1 MGNVSFSDRFE
12 LFELVREGEVQTF
25 RARERATGRAVEAHF
40 SASPELLAKLE
51 SGSVIDRGSH
61 EGKLYIVTATQGL
74 DSVGAWRI
82 KPHVEIQ
89 QKAPPGDFTRMF
101 ELHQAPE
108 PVGAPAARA
117 METPVASEPGEFTR
131 VFKKPAAAPASAPA
145 GSPTPGEQGEFT
157 RMFQKPLST
166 PPTPAPPMPASPLPA
181 SEGLAPASA
190 PKGRAPVGLI
200 VTAILIISAI
210 VVFVLVRTLY

>member
-25 RARERATGRAVEAHF
+25 RARERATGRAVEVHF
-40 SASPELLAKLE
+40 SGSPESLAKLE
-51 SGSVIDRGSH
+51 SGSVMDRGSH

-82 KPHVEIQ
+82 KPPVQTQE
-89 QKAPPGDFTRMF
+89 KAPPGDFTRMF

-117 METPVASEPGEFTR
+117 VETPVAAEPGEFTR
-131 VFKKPAAAPASAPA
+131 VFKKPAAAPASAPV
-145 GSPTPGEQGEFT
+145 GSPAAGEQGEFT
-157 RMFQKPLST
+157 RMFQKPV
-166 PPTPAPPMPASPLPA
+166 PMPPPPA
-181 SEGLAPASA
+181 SEGIAPASA
-190 PKGRAPVGLI
+190 PKSRASVGLI

-210 VVFVLVRTLY
+210 AVFVLVRTLY

>member
-12 LFELVREGEVQTF
+12 LFDLLRDEEVQTF
-25 RARERATGRAVEAHF
+25 RARERATGRSVEAHL

-51 SGSVIDRGSH
+51 SGGVIDRGSH
-61 EGKLYIVTATQGL
+61 EGKLYIVTASQGL

-82 KPHVEIQ
+82 KSQE
-89 QKAPPGDFTRMF
+89 KAPPGDFTRMF
-101 ELHQAPE
+101 ELRQAPE
-108 PVGAPAARA
+108 PVAAPAARA
-117 METPVASEPGEFTR
+117 VETPAPSQPGEFTR
-131 VFKKPAAAPASAPA
+131 VFKKPAAAPASTEPA
-145 GSPTPGEQGEFT
+145 GPATPGDQGEFT
-157 RMFQKPLST
+157 RMFQKPVA
-166 PPTPAPPMPASPLPA
+166 APPVPASPIPASPIPA

-210 VVFVLVRTLY
+210 AVFVLWRTLY